1 MENKNNLKNRIGLLS
16 PLIAVFFSLS
26 FFVFQYLL
34 VPESF
39 VPESNEFSEIVWT
52 YLGYYLPLIC
62 GGYFFRWVYRRLVM
76 KYKVWKIVLGGLLLY
91 ILFEFQGITPFGA
104 KREILLGILPGC
116 LYILFLS
123 GLLKLTYTESGNNSV
138 TVSEKEIGLVWLRLL
153 PLLCGIGVFFVNH
166 LRVLLYHFIF
176 QPEPPLVG
184 WDFSPFAVWA
194 NFLLTVTPM
203 VVMGYLTVG
212 GYCLLIR
219 WDKKLLAVFLLVFL
233 GGFVFWNSL
242 WLSDYGLRD
251 IAFAL
256 LNVAVFMT
264 GFILVLFKNIRI
276 TVINKN

>member
-1 MENKNNLKNRIGLLS
+1 
-16 PLIAVFFSLS
+16 
-26 FFVFQYLL
+26 
-34 VPESF
+34 
-39 VPESNEFSEIVWT
+39 
-52 YLGYYLPLIC
+52 
-62 GGYFFRWVYRRLVM
+62 M

-91 ILFEFQGITPFGA
+91 ILFDFQGITPFGA

-138 TVSEKEIGLVWLRLL
+138 TVSDKEIGLVWLRLL

-184 WDFSPFAVWA
+184 WDFSPFAAWA
-194 NFLLTVTPM
+194 NFLLTVSPM
-203 VVMGYLTVG
+203 VVMGYLTIG
-212 GYCLLIR
+212 GYSLLIR

-242 WLSDYGLRD
+242 WFSDYGLRD

-264 GFILVLFKNIRI
+264 GFILILFKIVS
-276 TVINKN
+276 TQ